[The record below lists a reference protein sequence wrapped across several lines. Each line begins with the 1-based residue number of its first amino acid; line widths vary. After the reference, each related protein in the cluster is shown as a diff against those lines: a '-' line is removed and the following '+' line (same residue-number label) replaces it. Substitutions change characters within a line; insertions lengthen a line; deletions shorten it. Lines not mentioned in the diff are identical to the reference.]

1 MADKP
6 KRRTNKDK
14 IKLRYSGMKV
24 LPKIGRPKG
33 YKVPYKPLTTYQGKV
48 KTGQSEW
55 KKRSNA
61 EFLKV
66 REGETL
72 EQWRK
77 RTIHR
82 RVRDVDEILEL
93 KLTNPLRINLRNRER
108 NRIDQRN
115 KFIRVQCVEREF
127 DFLRYYG
134 IVVNYFSIKFG
145 IRVEDIQIGFYFY
158 SNIPFTKERF
168 DNAAVLHYGTSL
180 WKHNRAIKEGLIV
193 ELIQTIKHYNKENTY
208 KKTSLYQLTPGF
220 LLQLN
225 DIYRT
230 IGKMNTI
237 QLKQP
242 IFSGLSPEIMQIM
255 KDMNDDI
262 LDIQTGRKPHE
273 KIN

>member
-6 KRRTNKDK
+6 KRRTKKGK
-14 IKLRYSGMKV
+14 ILYPGMKKQPV
-24 LPKIGRPKG
+24 HGNKG
-33 YKVPYKPLTTYQGKV
+33 KKRPYKPLVTYQGKI

-55 KKRSNA
+55 KKRTNA

-66 REGETL
+66 REGETV

-82 RVRDVDEILEL
+82 RVRDVDEIMEL
-93 KLTNPLRINLRNRER
+93 KLTHPLRINLRNR
-108 NRIDQRN
+108 NRHKIEQQN

-168 DNAAVLHYGTSL
+168 ENAAVLHYGSSKL
-180 WKHNRAIKEGLIV
+180 KHQRAINEGLIE
-193 ELIQTIKHYNKENTY
+193 ELMQTIKHYDKENTY
-208 KKTSLYQLTPGF
+208 KKTSLFQLTHGF
-220 LLQLN
+220 LLQLTH
-225 DIYRT
+225 IYRT
-230 IGKMNTI
+230 LGRMNTI
-237 QLKQP
+237 QLNQP

-262 LDIQTGRKPHE
+262 QDIQTGRKPTE
-273 KIN
+273 KL

>member
-6 KRRTNKDK
+6 KRRTNKGK
-14 IKLRYSGMKV
+14 ILFPGMKKPPV
-24 LPKIGRPKG
+24 YGPPKG
-33 YKVPYKPLTTYQGKV
+33 KKRPYKPLVTYQGKV

-55 KKRSNA
+55 KKRTNA

-82 RVRDVDEILEL
+82 RVRDVDEIMEL
-93 KLTNPLRINLRNRER
+93 KLTHPLRINLRNRER
-108 NRIDQRN
+108 NKIEQQN
-115 KFIRVQCVEREF
+115 KFLRVQCVEREF

-180 WKHNRAIKEGLIV
+180 SKHSRAIREGLIV
-193 ELIQTIKHYNKENTY
+193 ELIQTIKHYDKENTY

-225 DIYRT
+225 AIYRT
-230 IGKMNTI
+230 LGKMNTI

-262 LDIQTGRKPHE
+262 MDIQTGRKPTQ
-273 KIN
+273 KL